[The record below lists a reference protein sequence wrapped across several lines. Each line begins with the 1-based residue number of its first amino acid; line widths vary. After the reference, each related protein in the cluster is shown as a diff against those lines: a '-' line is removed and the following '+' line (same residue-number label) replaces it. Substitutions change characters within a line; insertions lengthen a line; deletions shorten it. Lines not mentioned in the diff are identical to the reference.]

1 MPCSWDVA
9 SGLVAKGLGGA
20 VTSVMAPRATAI
32 AATVAPALR
41 SWAVAATPAAA
52 AAATPGW
59 AASAAAAT
67 PGWAVLIRAAAV
79 PRPPFVQGVPKVPAL
94 HGERAPRNI
103 GDG

>member
-9 SGLVAKGLGGA
+9 SGLVAKGFGGA

-52 AAATPGW
+52 AAAA
-59 AASAAAAT
+59 AASASASAAT

-94 HGERAPRNI
+94 HVGNAPH
-103 GDG
+103 DSET